1 MTEILRETH
10 AGTLKIG
17 DLRLPCAV
25 LNNGA
30 RVISSTGFNEAFGQ
44 QQRTALTDG
53 GSGPAELPRFLA
65 SKALN
70 PYIGADFAD
79 THKPIAYQPRQGGRA
94 GIGYPVEI
102 MTEAARAIIEAFEG
116 GALRSTQRP
125 LVSASHRLLIATSKV
140 GLRALVDE
148 ACGYLPQPDDYRQA
162 LETEAAKPLKSIGN
176 SARRPRSLGPLAR
189 QLGAAERQILIDA
202 LRKNNGHCSIT
213 AVRLGISRRALYDK
227 MRAYGLDGEA
237 ASMRTEAGIMGP
249 RRVEA
254 EFIEEGSATYVK
266 PMAPPRPVLRLM
278 SPEQRLAR
286 EARIQG
292 IEEDLR
298 ARMAVAVIAAKYS
311 VPISTVYYRKKKLG
325 LGRRRARRG

>member
-1 MTEILRETH
+1 MELRETH
-10 AGTLKIG
+10 TGSLKIG

-25 LNNGA
+25 LSNGA

-44 QQRTALTDG
+44 RKQALLTDG
-53 GSGPAELPRFLA
+53 SDGVSQMPRFLA
-65 SKALN
+65 AAN
-70 PYIGADFAD
+70 VMPYIGANFAES
-79 THKPIAYQPRQGGRA
+79 HKPIAYQPRQGGRA

-102 MTEAARAIIEAFEG
+102 MTEAARAIMEASEA

-125 LVSASHRLLIATSKV
+125 LVSASVRLLIATSKV

-162 LETEAAKPLKSIGN
+162 LEAEIAQPIKSIGN
-176 SARRPRSLGPLAR
+176 SPRRARSLGPLAR
-189 QLGAAERQILIDA
+189 KLGAAERQILIDA
-202 LRKNNGHCSIT
+202 LRKNDGHCSIT
-213 AVRLGISRRALYDK
+213 ALRLGISRRALYDK

-254 EFIEEGSATYVK
+254 ELIEEGAASFVK
-266 PMAPPRPVLRLM
+266 PMTAPRPVLRLM

-286 EARIQG
+286 EARIKG
-292 IEEDLR
+292 IEEDVR
-298 ARMAVAVIAAKYS
+298 SGMAVRVIAAKYS
-311 VPISTVYYRKKKLG
+311 VSTSSVHYRKKKLG
-325 LGRRRARRG
+325 LSRRRPRRAS